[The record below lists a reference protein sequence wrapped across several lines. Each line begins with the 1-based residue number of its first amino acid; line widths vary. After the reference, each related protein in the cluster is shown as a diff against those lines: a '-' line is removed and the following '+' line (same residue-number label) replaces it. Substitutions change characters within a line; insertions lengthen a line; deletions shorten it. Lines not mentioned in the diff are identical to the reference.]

1 MQSSQKG
8 SMIMLDSVSRN
19 SGAVHAGDLEDRVM
33 EFVVDNK
40 ESLANRYARGHTSK
54 ARRMKKSSV
63 VVKLAKCGTE
73 MLSVGL
79 GDVKEVGLHVSYV
92 PLR

>member
-33 EFVVDNK
+33 EFVVYNK
-40 ESLANRYARGHTSK
+40 ESLAKRCARGHTDK
-54 ARRMKKSSV
+54 PLGMKERQRSRE
-63 VVKLAKCGTE
+63 A
-73 MLSVGL
+73 
-79 GDVKEVGLHVSYV
+79 H
-92 PLR
+92 

>member
-1 MQSSQKG
+1 
-8 SMIMLDSVSRN
+8 MIMLDSVSRN

-40 ESLANRYARGHTSK
+40 ESLAKRCARGHTSK
-54 ARRMKKSSV
+54 ARGMEKGSV

-73 MLSVGL
+73 MSSVGL
-79 GDVKEVGLHVSYV
+79 GDAKEVGLRVRYV

>member
-1 MQSSQKG
+1 
-8 SMIMLDSVSRN
+8 MIMLDSVSRN

-40 ESLANRYARGHTSK
+40 ESLAKRCAWGHTSK
-54 ARRMKKSSV
+54 ARGMKKSSV

-73 MLSVGL
+73 MSSVGL
-79 GDVKEVGLHVSYV
+79 GDAREVGLRVRYV